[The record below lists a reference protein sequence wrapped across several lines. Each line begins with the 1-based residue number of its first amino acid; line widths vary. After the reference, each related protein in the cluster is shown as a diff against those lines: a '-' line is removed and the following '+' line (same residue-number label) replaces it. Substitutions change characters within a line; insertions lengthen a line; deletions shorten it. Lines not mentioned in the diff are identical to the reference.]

1 MCVFIHIGQSKCVYA
16 LEECYR
22 LIQELSKFDEED
34 DNSGNG
40 NNSSSS
46 YEEDDN
52 DEEEDQSSYNI

>member
-1 MCVFIHIGQSKCVYA
+1 VCIYTYIGQSKCVYA

-52 DEEEDQSSYNI
+52 DEEEDQSNYNI